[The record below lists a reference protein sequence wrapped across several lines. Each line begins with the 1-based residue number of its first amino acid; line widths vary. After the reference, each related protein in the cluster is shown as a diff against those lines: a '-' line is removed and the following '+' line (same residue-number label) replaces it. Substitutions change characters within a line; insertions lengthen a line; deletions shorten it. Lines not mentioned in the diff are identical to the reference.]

1 MIHAWK
7 SVVIGGVLP
16 IAALLVVMP
25 LLANTSVSVAGVP
38 LLFAYVFALFPLT
51 SLCLWVGWRIDE
63 PRYRGSVV
71 SHVEGPSDCTSP
83 HCSRCCSRW
92 SSRSSTFS

>member
-1 MIHAWK
+1 MIYSWK

-51 SLCLWVGWRIDE
+51 SLCLWVAWRIDE
-63 PRYRGSVV
+63 PRYRDREVTRDEVV
-71 SHVEGPSDCTSP
+71 PEPDARGGVS
-83 HCSRCCSRW
+83 
-92 SSRSSTFS
+92 

>member
-1 MIHAWK
+1 MIHSWK

-25 LLANTSVSVAGVP
+25 LLANTSVSVAGIP

-51 SLCLWVGWRIDE
+51 SLCLWVAWRIDE
-63 PRYRGSVV
+63 PRYRDREVTRDAVVPETGAATGAGTGSATDAAGGV
-71 SHVEGPSDCTSP
+71 S
-83 HCSRCCSRW
+83 
-92 SSRSSTFS
+92 